1 MTNADRSHFF
11 VVKTSTLALYPDMQ
25 LLGKDA
31 IPTMHTLNMMLK
43 SGEPDAVPV
52 SAVRTKGWTVDL
64 TGVDRTAAERD
75 SKVWVSND
83 FKLVYGQ
90 DMAKFLPIVSDPV
103 KLAQYLDS
111 IDVVCPLYDLLCGTD
126 DLKQERENRKIP
138 ANMTKEAVI
147 AELKIRRGDS
157 KVIQWKS
164 NIKRAALT
172 ELLVQ
177 HREKGTGNELVAAA
191 EAAAAAGA
199 GAAGDMAVDEQ
210 AVGVGEEE
218 DQVAA
223 DQDLLFGFDDEYE
236 LDDDE
241 A

>member
-1 MTNADRSHFF
+1 
-11 VVKTSTLALYPDMQ
+11 
-25 LLGKDA
+25 
-31 IPTMHTLNMMLK
+31 
-43 SGEPDAVPV
+43 
-52 SAVRTKGWTVDL
+52 
-64 TGVDRTAAERD
+64 
-75 SKVWVSND
+75 VWVSND

-90 DMAKFLPIVSDPV
+90 DMAKFLPIVSDPAQ
-103 KLAQYLDS
+103 LARYLDS
-111 IDVVCPLYDLLCGTD
+111 IDVDCPLYDLLCAAD
-126 DLKQERENRKIP
+126 DLEQERENRKIP
-138 ANMTKEAVI
+138 ANMNMKAVI

-157 KVIQWKS
+157 NAIQWRSSTK
-164 NIKRAALT
+164 KAALN

-177 HREKGTGNELVAAA
+177 HRERRTGNDLVAAA
-191 EAAAAAGA
+191 EAAAAGA

-218 DQVAA
+218 EVAA